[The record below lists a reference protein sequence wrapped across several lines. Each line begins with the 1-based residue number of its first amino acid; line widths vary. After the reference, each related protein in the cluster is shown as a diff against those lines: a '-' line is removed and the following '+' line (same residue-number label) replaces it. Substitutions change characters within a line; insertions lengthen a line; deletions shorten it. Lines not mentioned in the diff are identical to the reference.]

1 VYVAGG
7 AFSAGVLG
15 RLLMLGAD
23 PTADRIG
30 QWMLVFGFALAA
42 IALASALLVERGRTA
57 ADN

>member
-1 VYVAGG
+1 
-7 AFSAGVLG
+7 
-15 RLLMLGAD
+15 MLGAD